1 MWLVVP
7 THDNYIY
14 SADEVKNFCQRNN
27 LEYCIYGSFLVR
39 EKVRLWLSDI
49 DIFIVSHSHDPVFP
63 ISISRAFWEVKERIS
78 RLRVP
83 LQYNLVTLWQWES
96 KLLTVDSGYLKE
108 VERWIGGNF
117 SSAGIADIL
126 RQSTSKRD
134 PREDDKNMM
143 RYFHRKVAEFWTHI
157 FGIETI
163 LSKWYNDLT
172 REDQKELFNFWDAFK
187 KIITYIGSS
196 IRVQSGKSVFHLKD
210 RAHFQEWRKNFWWE
224 ESIGEV
230 FENYTR
236 ILESIKTIADW
247 YNFLKNW
254 WIEEIVKIY
263 DELFITVFEKTSE
276 YIED

>member
-49 DIFIVSHSHDPVFP
+49 DIFIVSRSHDPVFP

-117 SSAGIADIL
+117 SSAEIADIL